1 VIRRIVAFA
10 LYQPLF
16 IVLGV
21 TLFIGAG
28 LWAFNNLPVE
38 AFPDVTDT
46 QATVIALY
54 PGRAAEEVEK
64 QVTIPLEVGLSGLP
78 GAVRMFSH
86 TQFGLSFVII
96 TFNDSVNGYFARQ
109 QAVERLREIELP
121 EGVQAELAPFSTAIG
136 EIYRYRMKG
145 EGQGPRELRTYQ
157 DWVVSRQL
165 RLVPGVADVVSLGG
179 LVKQY
184 EVRPDLA
191 RLRDYK
197 ITFAQLSLA
206 IQRGNANAG
215 GSYVEQGR
223 QQYLIRGLGL
233 FQGVEDIENVVVAER
248 GGTPILVKNLARVQ
262 VGSVPRQGV
271 AGQDADDDVV
281 TGVVLMR
288 RGENPSVVLQ
298 LVREKIDQLNATGLP
313 GGVKI
318 VPIYDRTWLIG
329 KTLTTVFTNLLEGAL
344 LVSFVLWLFL
354 GNVRA
359 AFIVAVTIP
368 LALLATFL
376 GLTWIGIP
384 ANLLSL
390 GAMDFGII
398 VDGAVIV
405 VENVFRR
412 LTEERHAHRELDD
425 KARKSVILQA
435 AVEVGRPTLFS
446 MLIIIAAH
454 LPIFTLQRH
463 EGRIFAPMAYS
474 VVSALIGALI
484 LSLTLVPLLCSV
496 MLKRNLPEEENA
508 LVRAAKRWY
517 APALAW
523 CLDRP
528 RSILA
533 AAVVAL
539 AGALALVPRLGTE
552 FLPELNE
559 GAIWVNV
566 FLPTSV
572 SITEAQELN
581 RRIREAIRRSPEV
594 LSVTS
599 KAGRPEDGTDPK
611 LINMAEFLVDVK
623 PDSEWRKGMTKPKLL
638 AEMDAEISKIPGIE
652 PSFSQPIR
660 DNVLESISQ
669 IDGQIVIKV
678 FGDDLETLRD
688 VSLAVLKQVQT
699 VPGVARAFV
708 DRLGE
713 LPQIQVR
720 VDRARA
726 ARYGINV
733 ADVQDVIESAL
744 GGKAVTQVWEGE
756 SRFAVAVRLEEEER
770 KLTRMQELL
779 IATPGGAY
787 VPLSE
792 VATFRTVGGLMNI
805 ARENGRRVFAIGV
818 FIRGRDMGGVVSDMQ
833 ARVAQD
839 VKLPEGYSI
848 TWAGEFENQ
857 ERAMA
862 RLAIIVPISI
872 LIIFLLLFDA
882 FKSFGSALV
891 IIANIPFSVIGG
903 ILALWLTGIYLSV
916 SAAIGFIALFGQ
928 AVLNG
933 VVMVTLFNQLRS
945 QGASLIGAVS
955 DGAMTRLRTVLMTAL
970 LASLGLL
977 PMAISTGIGSET
989 QKPLAVVVIGGLVT
1003 ATLLV
1008 LFVLPVLYVLVSR
1021 RFGHLQAEE
1030 DAPGAAGD

>member
-1 VIRRIVAFA
+1 LIKRIIAFA

-16 IVLGV
+16 VVLGV
-21 TLFIGAG
+21 ALFIGG
-28 LWAFNNLPVE
+28 GIWAFVNLPVE

-46 QATVIALY
+46 QVTVISLY

-64 QVTIPLEVGLSGLP
+64 QVTIPLEVSLSGLP

-86 TQFGLSFVII
+86 TQFGLSFLII
-96 TFNDSVNGYFARQ
+96 TFDDRYNGYFARQ
-109 QAVERLREIELP
+109 QVVERLREVELP
-121 EGVQAELAPFSTAIG
+121 DGVKAELAPFSTAIG

-145 EGQGPRELRTYQ
+145 DKSSPRELRTYQ

-165 RLVPGVADVVSLGG
+165 RFVPGVADVVTLGG

-191 RLRDYK
+191 KLRDYK
-197 ITFAQLSLA
+197 VTLSQLSQA
-206 IQRGNANAG
+206 VERGNANAG

-223 QQYLIRGLGL
+223 QQYLIRGIGL
-233 FQGVEDIENVVVAER
+233 FTGPEDIENVVVAER
-248 GGTPILVKNLARVQ
+248 GGTPILVRNLASVA
-262 VGSVPRQGV
+262 VGSVPRQGI
-271 AGQDADDDVV
+271 AGQDDEDDIV

-288 RGENPSVVLQ
+288 RGENPSSVLK
-298 LVREKIDQLNATGLP
+298 LVREKVDVLNDTGLP
-313 GGVKI
+313 GGVK
-318 VPIYDRTWLIG
+318 VLPIYDRTWLIG
-329 KTLTTVFTNLLEGAL
+329 KTLKTVFGNLAEGAL
-344 LVSFVLWLFL
+344 LVSLVLWLFL

-359 AFIVAVTIP
+359 AAIVALTIP
-368 LALLATFL
+368 LALFATFL

-405 VENVFRR
+405 IENVFRR
-412 LTEERHAHRELDD
+412 LTDERHALHELDD
-425 KARKSVILQA
+425 AARKNVILEA

-454 LPIFTLQRH
+454 IPIFTLQRH

-474 VVSALIGALI
+474 VVFALIGALI
-484 LSLTLVPLLCSV
+484 LSLTLVPLLAAV
-496 MLKRNLPEEENA
+496 MLKKKLPEEENR
-508 LVRAAKRWY
+508 LVRAAKRVY
-517 APALAW
+517 QPALERA
-523 CLDRP
+523 LGRP
-528 RSILA
+528 RTVLLA
-533 AAVVAL
+533 AVLAL
-539 AGALALVPRLGTE
+539 AGSLVLVPHLGTE

-559 GAIWVNV
+559 GEIWVNV
-566 FLPTSV
+566 TLPTSV
-572 SITEAQELN
+572 SVSEAQVLTA
-581 RRIREAIRRSPEV
+581 RIRAAIRKSPEV
-594 LSVTS
+594 VSVTS
-599 KAGRPEDGTDPK
+599 KSGRPEDGTDPK
-611 LINMAEFLVDVK
+611 LINMAELLVDVK
-623 PDSEWRKGMTKPKLL
+623 PDAEWRKGLTKAALL
-638 AEMDAEISKIPGIE
+638 AEMDAEISRIPGLE

-678 FGDDLETLRD
+678 FGDDLEALRD
-688 VSLAVLKQVQT
+688 QAEQVLKQVST

-726 ARYGINV
+726 ARYGLNV

-756 SRFAVAVRLEEEER
+756 QRFAVAVRLREEER
-770 KLTRMQELL
+770 TLTRMQTLL
-779 IATPGGAY
+779 VATPAGAY

-792 VATFRTVGGLMNI
+792 VATFRTVGGMMNI
-805 ARENGRRVFAIGV
+805 ARENGKRVLAIGV

-833 ARVAQD
+833 QRVAD
-839 VKLPEGYSI
+839 NVKLQEGYTV
-848 TWAGEFENQ
+848 TWSGEFENQ
-857 ERAMA
+857 ERAMS
-862 RLAIIVPISI
+862 RLAVIVPISI

-882 FKSFGSALV
+882 FKSFFSALV
-891 IIANIPFSVIGG
+891 IIANVPFSVIGG
-903 ILALWLTGIYLSV
+903 ILALFITGIYLSV

-933 VVMVTLFNQLRS
+933 VVMVTLFNQLR
-945 QGASLIGAVS
+945 ASGVPLEQAVRE
-955 DGAMTRLRTVLMTAL
+955 GAMTRLRTVLMTAL

-977 PMAISTGIGSET
+977 PMALSTGIGSEV

-1008 LFVLPVLYVLVSR
+1008 LFVLPVLYSLISKK
-1021 RFGHLQAEE
+1021 QS
-1030 DAPGAAGD
+1030 